1 MELTL
6 DEKAALSD
14 LRFQKSKEMLDDA
27 LFNLKSKRFK
37 TSANRSY
44 YSVYHA
50 ARSLL
55 ILKGIDPAKH
65 DGVKTMF
72 SLHFVK
78 DKTVTLETGK
88 IYNELMSLRNEADY
102 DDFAEVTELE
112 AKRAA
117 EIAEKFIK
125 NIDKLR
131 KSLIKD
137 MTDITNK

>member
-1 MELTL
+1 MELTR
-6 DEKAALSD
+6 DEKTALSD
-14 LRFQKSKEMLDDA
+14 LRFQKSNEMLEDA

-78 DKTVTLETGK
+78 DKAVNLETGK
-88 IYNELMSLRNEADY
+88 IYQELMSLRNEADY
-102 DDFAEVTELE
+102 DDFSEVTEAE
-112 AKRAA
+112 AKRAV
-117 EIAEKFIK
+117 EIARKFIK
-125 NIDKLR
+125 TIDKIR
-131 KSLIKD
+131 QSLIKQ
-137 MTDITNK
+137 INKR

>member
-1 MELTL
+1 MELTR
-6 DEKAALSD
+6 DEKAALSN
-14 LRFQKSKEMLDDA
+14 LRFQKSKEMFEDA
-27 LFNLKSKRFK
+27 LFNLKSERFK

-88 IYNELMSLRNEADY
+88 IYQELMSLRNEADY
-102 DDFAEVTELE
+102 DDFAEVTEPE
-112 AKRAA
+112 AKRAVK
-117 EIAEKFIK
+117 IAGKFIK

-131 KSLIKD
+131 QLLIKD
-137 MTDITNK
+137 RAGINNK

>member
-1 MELTL
+1 MELTR
-6 DEKAALSD
+6 DEKTALSD
-14 LRFQKSKEMLDDA
+14 LRFQKSNEMFEDA

-78 DKTVTLETGK
+78 DKTVNLETGK
-88 IYNELMSLRNEADY
+88 IYQELMSLRNEADY
-102 DDFAEVTELE
+102 DDFSEVTESE
-112 AKRAA
+112 AKKAV
-117 EIAEKFIK
+117 EIARKFIR
-125 NIDKLR
+125 NIDKIR
-131 KSLIKD
+131 QSLIKQ
-137 MTDITNK
+137 INKT

>member
-1 MELTL
+1 MELTR
-6 DEKAALSD
+6 DEKTALSD
-14 LRFQKSKEMLDDA
+14 LRFQKSNEMLEDA

-44 YSVYHA
+44 YSVHHA

-78 DKTVTLETGK
+78 DKAVNLETGK
-88 IYNELMSLRNEADY
+88 IYQELMSLRNEADY
-102 DDFAEVTELE
+102 DDFSEVTEPE
-112 AKRAA
+112 AKRAV
-117 EIAEKFIK
+117 EIARKFIK
-125 NIDKLR
+125 TIDKIR
-131 KSLIKD
+131 QSLIKQ
-137 MTDITNK
+137 INKR

>member
-1 MELTL
+1 MELTR
-6 DEKAALSD
+6 DEKAALSN
-14 LRFQKSKEMLDDA
+14 LRFQKSKEMFEDA
-27 LFNLKSKRFK
+27 LFNLKSERFK

-88 IYNELMSLRNEADY
+88 IYHELMSLRNEADY
-102 DDFAEVTELE
+102 DDFAEVTEPE
-112 AKRAA
+112 AKRAVK
-117 EIAEKFIK
+117 IAGKFIK

-131 KSLIKD
+131 QLLIKD
-137 MTDITNK
+137 RAGINNK